1 MNFPSYEQFLY
12 LQKIAMSDE
21 NCIDTVRFSIDDS
34 LKEYELLLTLRM
46 YQINTEFELNCYLV
60 QDDIRTKLY
69 DARIEELNPISCQTY
84 ENVLQELHEKLL
96 NKIRDDKSR
105 LNLTLN
111 FLKESY
117 HNLKIKGYMNGV
129 EDESKSE

>member
-21 NCIDTVRFSIDDS
+21 NRIDTVRFSIDDK
-34 LKEYELLLTLRM
+34 LKKYELLLTLRL
-46 YQINTEFELNCYLV
+46 YQINTEFELNCYHV
-60 QDDIRTKLY
+60 EDDIRTKLY
-69 DARIEELNPISCQTY
+69 DARIEELNPISCHTY

-96 NKIRDDKSR
+96 NKVLDDKSR
-105 LNLTLN
+105 LNLTLQ

-117 HNLKIKGYMNGV
+117 HNINGV

>member
-21 NCIDTVRFSIDDS
+21 NRIDTVRFSIDDN
-34 LKEYELLLTLRM
+34 LKGYELLLTLRL

-60 QDDIRTKLY
+60 EDDIRTKLY

-84 ENVLQELHEKLL
+84 ENALQELHEKLL

-105 LNLTLN
+105 LNLTLS

>member
-21 NCIDTVRFSIDDS
+21 NRIDTVRFSIDDS
-34 LKEYELLLTLRM
+34 LKKYELLLTLRL

-60 QDDIRTKLY
+60 EDDIRTKLY
-69 DARIEELNPISCQTY
+69 DTRIEELNPISCQTY
-84 ENVLQELHEKLL
+84 ENVLQELYEKLL

-105 LNLTLN
+105 LNLTLQ

-117 HNLKIKGYMNGV
+117 HNLKIEGYMNGV